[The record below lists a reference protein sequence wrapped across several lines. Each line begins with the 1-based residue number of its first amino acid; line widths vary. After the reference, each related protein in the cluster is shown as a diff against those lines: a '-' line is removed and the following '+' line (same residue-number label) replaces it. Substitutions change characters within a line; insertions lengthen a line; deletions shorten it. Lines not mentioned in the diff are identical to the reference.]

1 MAAERALLKRCEG
14 GCQVPIAAHGTVSG
28 DRLTLVGLIAS
39 VDGSQ
44 NVRDTVSGTTAD
56 AIKLGTELADRL
68 LAAGGRQILETV
80 YQRELG
86 H

>member
-1 MAAERALLKRCEG
+1 M
-14 GCQVPIAAHGTVSG
+14 PIAAHGTVQG
-28 DRLTLVGLIAS
+28 ATLTLVGLIAS
-39 VDGSQ
+39 VDGQ
-44 NVRDTVSGTTAD
+44 QTVRDTLSGPASQ
-56 AIKLGTELADRL
+56 AVALGVQLAERL